1 MPRVSEF
8 YGILVYMYH
17 REHGPPHFHV
27 IYGEYKAEIGI
38 DNVVFLNGR
47 LPNRAQ
53 SMVFEW
59 AAMHQQELRG
69 NWERARRHETLERI
83 RPLE

>member
-1 MPRVSEF
+1 M
-8 YGILVYMYH
+8 G
-17 REHGPPHFHV
+17 PHFHV
-27 IYGEYKAEIGI
+27 IYGEYMAGIGI
-38 DNVVFLNGR
+38 DSMRILNGR

-59 AAMHQQELRG
+59 TAMHQGELRD
-69 NWERARRHETLERI
+69 NWERARRHEMLERI